1 MEDDKETTFEEA
13 YKRLDEII
21 KELDDSNTPLE
32 KSFALF
38 EEGQKLLKLCNQML
52 DKAEKRLK
60 VLIETDEEFRI
71 KEEGID

>member
-1 MEDDKETTFEEA
+1 MEDAKETTFEEA